1 MESSKF
7 WSLIRGKK
15 WTILSVAFLF
25 FFLSLAI
32 TFISPLEYR
41 ATTKLL
47 ITQNDNSGDAYTLSR
62 SNQFLSSVL
71 SEVVYSSSFFD
82 QVLKAGF
89 NIDQT
94 IFSSDQNKN
103 MKKWRHM
110 VSARSIGDTGMI
122 VIDTYNKDKYQ
133 VSQVNQAVAYILQ
146 TKNSLYHGLGDKV
159 SVKVI
164 DKTSVSDWPVKPN
177 IILNAILGV
186 IFGLIIGFCFAY
198 LYPEKKF
205 ITKKDKKLA
214 SCVEENYK
222 YTKPAGDFL
231 VQSNFPWESKKDFS
245 EMESEI
251 KEKEPEII
259 MNKEEEKEG
268 EFFVGD
274 INNLL

>member
-1 MESSKF
+1 MDSSKF
-7 WSLIRGKK
+7 WSLIKGKK

-25 FFLSLAI
+25 FFLSLTI

-82 QVLKAGF
+82 QVLRSGF
-89 NIDQT
+89 NIDQI

-110 VSARSIGDTGMI
+110 VSAKSIGDTGMI
-122 VIDTYNKDKYQ
+122 IIDTYNKDKYQ
-133 VSQVNQAVAYILQ
+133 VSQVNQAVAFILQ
-146 TKNSLYHGLGDKV
+146 TKNSLYHGLGDKI
-159 SVKVI
+159 SVKII

-177 IILNAILGV
+177 IILNAILGIV
-186 IFGLIIGFCFAY
+186 FGLIIGFCFVY

-205 ITKKDKKLA
+205 ITKKDKKLT
-214 SCVEENYK
+214 SQIKKNYE
-222 YTKPAGDFL
+222 YTKPADDCL
-231 VQSNFPWESKKDFS
+231 AQCNFPWESEKDFS
-245 EMESEI
+245 ETEPEI
-251 KEKEPEII
+251 KEKEPETIAE
-259 MNKEEEKEG
+259 KEEGEEG
-268 EFFVGD
+268 EFFIGD

>member
-82 QVLKAGF
+82 QVLRAGF

-103 MKKWRHM
+103 MKKWHHM

-198 LYPEKKF
+198 LYQEKKF
-205 ITKKDKKLA
+205 VTKKDKKLV
-214 SCVEENYK
+214 SRVEENYE